1 MWLPFTSVLQ
11 AQKFSAFIRLKK
23 KKIIDLQE
31 GFEPRTRHTMVSS
44 LPTDLTTPKLRPRL
58 PASDD
63 DSGFSVANV
72 NVNVGNVDVDSVAN
86 VTKSKKFSSF
96 SVDSLLFKKESKKLS
111 VSGKPVASPE
121 KSGSETGSGFRS
133 FSPKRFKSKIGTGE
147 AHDDDSDQDLG
158 NTILMT

>member
-1 MWLPFTSVLQ
+1 
-11 AQKFSAFIRLKK
+11 
-23 KKIIDLQE
+23 
-31 GFEPRTRHTMVSS
+31 MVSS
-44 LPTDLTTPKLRPRL
+44 SPTDLTTPKSRPRS
-58 PASDD
+58 PVSDD
-63 DSGFSVANV
+63 DSGFSVA

>member
-1 MWLPFTSVLQ
+1 
-11 AQKFSAFIRLKK
+11 
-23 KKIIDLQE
+23 
-31 GFEPRTRHTMVSS
+31 MVSS
-44 LPTDLTTPKLRPRL
+44 SPTDLMTPKLRPRSG
-58 PASDD
+58 ATDD
-63 DSGFSVANV
+63 DSGFSVA

-111 VSGKPVASPE
+111 VSEKPVASPE

-133 FSPKRFKSKIGTGE
+133 FPPKRFKSKIGTGE